1 MRSEAQ
7 KKADKAYRTKKLT
20 DGTKKQINATLN
32 IDDYNMI
39 DQHCVTIG
47 MSKAA
52 FIVAAAR
59 YCIDHD
65 IDLIGD
71 NNDA

>member
-7 KKADKAYRTKKLT
+7 KKADKAYRAKKLS

-39 DQHCVTIG
+39 DQHCVAIG
-47 MSKAA
+47 MS
-52 FIVAAAR
+52 
-59 YCIDHD
+59 
-65 IDLIGD
+65 
-71 NNDA
+71 